1 LARKQRA
8 EATSRSAERKAQ
20 KKAARKAA
28 ERQRIEQLRTA
39 KAAEREE
46 SNGASAERPRRK
58 QREARPVGEDQP
70 RREERRRAQRR
81 VEEPRDSDPEIEIER
96 VPDKPQRSRSESAIS
111 LRTLGAIGLILVFTV
126 AMVWLFHGR

>member
-8 EATSRSAERKAQ
+8 EATSRAAERKAE
-20 KKAARKAA
+20 KKAERKAA
-28 ERQRIEQLRTA
+28 ERQRIEQLRAA
-39 KAAEREE
+39 KAERK
-46 SNGASAERPRRK
+46 ASKSDSSERPRRK
-58 QREARPVGEDQP
+58 QQEDRTVGEDQP

-96 VPDKPQRSRSESAIS
+96 VPEKPHRSRSDSAIS
-111 LRTLGAIGLILVFTV
+111 LRTLGAIGVILVFTV